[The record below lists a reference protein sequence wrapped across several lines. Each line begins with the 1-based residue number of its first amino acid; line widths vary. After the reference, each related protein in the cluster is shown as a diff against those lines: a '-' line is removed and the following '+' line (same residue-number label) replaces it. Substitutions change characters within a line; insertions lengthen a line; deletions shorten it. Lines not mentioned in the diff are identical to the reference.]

1 MDASETGTTPES
13 DTAGLSP
20 QSSVLDTRSS
30 LSSQSPVLSAFTSPP
45 APGWLNMA
53 RDQAMLDRAEAEGGL
68 LLRLY
73 RWDPPCLSF
82 GRNESALRRY
92 DRESIER
99 LGLDVVRRPTGGR
112 AVWHENEVTY
122 AVAGRVNQF
131 GALSAAYCEIH
142 QFLAAALRRLGA
154 EVTLAGK
161 TPVPG
166 FSPGGCFSAPVGG
179 EIMYGNRKLV
189 GSAQLRQ
196 GDAFL
201 QHGSIL
207 IGGTQEIVT
216 RVSRV
221 PALEGSESSLRE
233 ALGRTVSFEEV
244 ADAIMEESGAAPI
257 ETEWLDRAASHHVEH
272 FRSPEW
278 TWRR

>member
-1 MDASETGTTPES
+1 MRTEEPMTIESTGIAPAPAE
-13 DTAGLSP
+13 ARAVALSP
-20 QSSVLDTRSS
+20 QSSVL
-30 LSSQSPVLSAFTSPP
+30 SAFPSFSSPP

-53 RDQAMLDRAEAEGGL
+53 RDKAMLDRAEAEGGL

-73 RWDPPCLSF
+73 QWHPPCLSF
-82 GRNESALRRY
+82 GRNESVLKRY
-92 DRESIER
+92 DRREIER

-112 AVWHENEVTY
+112 AVWHESEITY

-131 GALSAAYCEIH
+131 GSLSAAYCAIH
-142 QFLAAALRRLGA
+142 QFLAAALSRLGA
-154 EVTLAGK
+154 QVTLAGK

-196 GDAFL
+196 GGAFL

-207 IGGTQEIVT
+207 LGGTQEIVT

-221 PALEGSESSLRE
+221 PAPEGRESSLRE
-233 ALGRTVSFEEV
+233 ALGRTVSFEEI
-244 ADAIMEESGAAPI
+244 ADSILEESGTAPT
-257 ETEWLDRAASHHVEH
+257 ETEWLDRAASPHMEH

>member
-1 MDASETGTTPES
+1 
-13 DTAGLSP
+13 
-20 QSSVLDTRSS
+20 
-30 LSSQSPVLSAFTSPP
+30 
-45 APGWLNMA
+45 MA

-73 RWDPPCLSF
+73 KWDPPCLSF
-82 GRNESALRRY
+82 GRNESVLKRY
-92 DRESIER
+92 DRQEIER

-112 AVWHENEVTY
+112 AVWHESEVTY

-131 GALSAAYCEIH
+131 GSLSAAYCAIH
-142 QFLAAALRRLGA
+142 QFLAAAVSRLGA
-154 EVTLAGK
+154 QVTLAGK
-161 TPVPG
+161 APLPG

-207 IGGTQEIVT
+207 LGGTQEIVT

-221 PALEGSESSLRE
+221 PAPEGGETSLRE
-233 ALGRTVSFEEV
+233 ALGRTVSFEQV
-244 ADAIMEESGAAPI
+244 ADAIVGESGAVPTD
-257 ETEWLDRAASHHVEH
+257 TEWLDRAASPHVEH